1 LRDKTEFIERLY
13 LFMIEPMAASGAVHM
28 AIIELHHITL
38 QLLALS
44 CGENGILFHRGGS
57 AEL

>member
-1 LRDKTEFIERLY
+1 
-13 LFMIEPMAASGAVHM
+13 MIEPMAASGAVHM